1 MFPVFQDIKYAM
13 KKIYKEHFNKMTS
26 SRFQNIILRKISQ
39 NCKKLIINPSK
50 EQEEKAKDIFLI
62 IENRIKI
69 NLTDLLPKEPILNG
83 KVNSVNTLL

>member
-1 MFPVFQDIKYAM
+1 MFQDIKHAM

-26 SRFQNIILRKISQ
+26 CRFQNIIIRKISQ
-39 NCKKLIINPSK
+39 NNKKLIINPTK

-69 NLTDLLPKEPILNG
+69 NLTDLLPKEILLNG
-83 KVNSVNTLL
+83 KVNLLNSLV